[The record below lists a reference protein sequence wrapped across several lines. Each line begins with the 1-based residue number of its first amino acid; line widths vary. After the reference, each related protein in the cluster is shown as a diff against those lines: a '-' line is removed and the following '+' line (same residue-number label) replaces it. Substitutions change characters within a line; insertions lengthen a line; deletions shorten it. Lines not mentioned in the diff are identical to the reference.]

1 MESKKYIVKKV
12 DLSLGHDLTN
22 EDFVKD
28 YFLNNKAD
36 SIINLFS
43 LNHHIDIGL
52 KSTNLFNIDL
62 NSFRKYLEVNL
73 TALFSVSIPSGLNL
87 LFQVLKNI

>member
-1 MESKKYIVKKV
+1 MKNKSVIVTGALGLIGKNICQELESKKYIVKKV

-62 NSFRKYLEVNL
+62 NSFGSK
-73 TALFSVSIPSGLNL
+73 I
-87 LFQVLKNI
+87 